1 MPRQAAYLAAHRVPG
16 RANAFAPRHVPR
28 APGRPNYQH
37 RSEFRF
43 FSPEDIQ
50 RPLKYPHVRPQMGN
64 FATASRRESDPIPPP
79 RSRGVQR
86 EPLGPLSQNRRRIS
100 GWELESQIWGPPPC
114 VRRPVWQ
121 RLSGIRPRLRF
132 RPTPRYPSAPGRPQW
147 EIRDRVAPKKTS
159 LH

>member
-50 RPLKYPHVRPQMGN
+50 RPLKYPHVRPQW
-64 FATASRRESDPIPPP
+64 ATS
-79 RSRGVQR
+79 
-86 EPLGPLSQNRRRIS
+86 
-100 GWELESQIWGPPPC
+100 
-114 VRRPVWQ
+114 
-121 RLSGIRPRLRF
+121 RPRLAAKVTPSPSPVSGRTKGLLGPRSQIAAGQVARNSNLKF
-132 RPTPRYPSAPGRPQW
+132 GVRPSTLAIKQPMRIKTPTKANINAAVINSAGCR
-147 EIRDRVAPKKTS
+147 K
-159 LH
+159 